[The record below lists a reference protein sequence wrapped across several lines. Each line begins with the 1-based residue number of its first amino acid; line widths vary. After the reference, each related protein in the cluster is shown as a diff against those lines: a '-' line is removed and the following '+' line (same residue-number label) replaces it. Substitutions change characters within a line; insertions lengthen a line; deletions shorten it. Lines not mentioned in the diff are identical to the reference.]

1 MVQNVTLIITA
12 VVNQMVHDIKSLYNL
27 GFRDFVL
34 SEMEPLDCLPS
45 ATAATNYTACVTPL
59 AAISTGHNLYLTAA
73 IAAAFPSTTSG
84 AKFLFLDNEAAF
96 YYILYNPLVNGK
108 R

>member
-12 VVNQMVHDIKSLYNL
+12 VVNQMVRDIQSLYDL
-27 GFRDFVL
+27 GFRDFVI
-34 SEMEPLDCLPS
+34 SEIGPLDCLPS
-45 ATAATNYTACVTPL
+45 ATATTNYTACVTPL

-73 IAAAFPSTTSG
+73 IAASFPSATG

-96 YYILYNPLVNGK
+96 YYILNNPVLNGK